1 MYESLSALLLSDVK
15 SAHTLCDACFSHIM
29 EWLVVHTW
37 RAGMQENTSSFN
49 HIQTPELLETMQALV
64 EHDEIDGAL
73 RQPRFEVKDVLPD
86 LLQSSQKM
94 IRAASWPWR
103 STLMTFCLSG
113 GPGDP
118 AGI

>member
-1 MYESLSALLLSDVK
+1 MAAGSRPRLRKER
-15 SAHTLCDACFSHIM
+15 
-29 EWLVVHTW
+29 LV
-37 RAGMQENTSSFN
+37 RSEDTS
-49 HIQTPELLETMQALV
+49 PELLETMQALV

-73 RQPRFEVKDVLPD
+73 RQPRLEVKDVLPD